1 MNIEMIFSEQLR
13 IRLRMLSNWVK
24 SHISGA
30 KTSFKHNVRLSFW
43 LLAAV
48 VAFVGGMTESAQA
61 RSFLQEDSLA
71 TVSVAELPMQG
82 QQVYALI
89 AQGGPFAHDKD
100 GVVFGNREQQLPKHK
115 RGYYREYTVKTSG
128 VRNRGAKRIVCGGLQ
143 VQSPDACYYTEDHYS
158 SFRKIVR

>member
-1 MNIEMIFSEQLR
+1 MM
-13 IRLRMLSNWVK
+13 LRMLSNWVK
-24 SHISGA
+24 NHVSGA
-30 KTSFKHNVRLSFW
+30 KIGLTHGLKLS
-43 LLAAV
+43 LLLIVTGVTIGAV
-48 VAFVGGMTESAQA
+48 QA
-61 RSFLQEDSLA
+61 KGFASEETLA
-71 TVSVAELPMQG
+71 TISVSELPKQG

-143 VQSPDACYYTEDHYS
+143 VQSPDACYFTEDHYS

>member
-1 MNIEMIFSEQLR
+1 
-13 IRLRMLSNWVK
+13 MLSNWVEN
-24 SHISGA
+24 HISGA
-30 KTSFKHNVRLSFW
+30 KTGFKSSMKFSF
-43 LLAAV
+43 LLAFAAGTFV
-48 VAFVGGMTESAQA
+48 VGVTETAQA
-61 RSFLQEDSLA
+61 RSLLSEETSA
-71 TVSVAELPMQG
+71 TVLVTELPKQG

-128 VRNRGAKRIVCGGLQ
+128 VRNRGAKRIVCGGMQ

>member
-1 MNIEMIFSEQLR
+1 MM
-13 IRLRMLSNWVK
+13 LRMLSNRVK
-24 SHISGA
+24 NHFSGA
-30 KTSFKHNVRLSFW
+30 EVGFNHWAKLSF
-43 LLAAV
+43 LLLV
-48 VAFVGGMTESAQA
+48 TGVTIGVAQA
-61 RSFLQEDSLA
+61 KGFVREETLA
-71 TVSVAELPMQG
+71 TVSVSELPKQG

-89 AQGGPFAHDKD
+89 GQGGPFAYDKD

>member
-1 MNIEMIFSEQLR
+1 MM
-13 IRLRMLSNWVK
+13 LRMLSNRVK
-24 SHISGA
+24 NHFSSTEVGFNHWAKISLLLLVTSVTIGVTQA
-30 KTSFKHNVRLSFW
+30 KGF
-43 LLAAV
+43 
-48 VAFVGGMTESAQA
+48 A
-61 RSFLQEDSLA
+61 REETLA
-71 TVSVAELPMQG
+71 TVTVSELPKQG

-89 AQGGPFAHDKD
+89 AQGGPFAYDKD
-100 GVVFGNREQQLPKHK
+100 GVVFGNREQLLPKYK

>member
-1 MNIEMIFSEQLR
+1 MM
-13 IRLRMLSNWVK
+13 LRMLSSWAKNCV
-24 SHISGA
+24 SGA
-30 KTSFKHNVRLSFW
+30 KTGFIHGVKLS
-43 LLAAV
+43 LLLVAV
-48 VAFVGGMTESAQA
+48 GVTIGTAQA
-61 RSFLQEDSLA
+61 RGFLAGETLK
-71 TVSVAELPMQG
+71 TVSVTELPKQG

-89 AQGGPFAHDKD
+89 AQGGPFAYDKD
-100 GVVFGNREQQLPKHK
+100 GVVFGNREQQLPKYK

>member
-1 MNIEMIFSEQLR
+1 
-13 IRLRMLSNWVK
+13 MLSNWVK
-24 SHISGA
+24 YRISGA
-30 KTSFKHNVRLSFW
+30 KTGFKHCARLSF
-43 LLAAV
+43 LLLVATVTFTGGV
-48 VAFVGGMTESAQA
+48 VGAAQA
-61 RSFLQEDSLA
+61 RSFLPSDTIT
-71 TVSVAELPMQG
+71 TVSVTELPKQG

-100 GVVFGNREQQLPKHK
+100 GVVFGNREEQLPKHK

>member
-1 MNIEMIFSEQLR
+1 
-13 IRLRMLSNWVK
+13 MLLNWVK
-24 SHISGA
+24 NHISGA
-30 KTSFKHNVRLSFW
+30 KTGFKHSVRLSF
-43 LLAAV
+43 LMAVAAIT
-48 VAFVGGMTESAQA
+48 FTGGMAELAQA
-61 RSFLQEDSLA
+61 RSFLSEEALA
-71 TVSVAELPMQG
+71 TVSVTELPKQG

-89 AQGGPFAHDKD
+89 AQGGPFDHDKD

>member
-1 MNIEMIFSEQLR
+1 MM
-13 IRLRMLSNWVK
+13 LRMLSNWAK
-24 SHISGA
+24 THISGA
-30 KTSFKHNVRLSFW
+30 KTSLKRSVKLS
-43 LLAAV
+43 LLSMV
-48 VAFVGGMTESAQA
+48 VVTFVAGISVSAQA
-61 RSFLQEDSLA
+61 RSFFTDDTLT
-71 TVSVAELPMQG
+71 TVSVTELPKQG

-89 AQGGPFAHDKD
+89 SQGGPFAYDKD

-143 VQSPDACYYTEDHYS
+143 VQSPDVCYYTEDHYS